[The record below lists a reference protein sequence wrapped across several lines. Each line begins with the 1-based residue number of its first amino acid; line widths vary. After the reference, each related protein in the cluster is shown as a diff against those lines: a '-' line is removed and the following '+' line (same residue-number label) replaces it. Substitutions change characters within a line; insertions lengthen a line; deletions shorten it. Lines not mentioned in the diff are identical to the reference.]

1 MESRE
6 GLYFVASIPG
16 APQQALVTEI
26 KQYIAS
32 EYNLVHAL
40 KSPPHITL
48 YPPFSLK
55 THLEAQLIWKLND
68 FAKGQSPF
76 MLKINGLGRFS
87 PRVVYLHVSS
97 SREMITLQENLSE
110 FLETSLSLSAR
121 HRNRAY
127 KPHMTLATRIP
138 TKELFFQV
146 WNDMRDRAIE
156 FDFLAEGLYLLRH
169 NGMTW
174 EVINQSSFEKP
185 PCD

>member
-16 APQQALVTEI
+16 ATQQAHVAQI

-48 YPPFSLK
+48 YPPFSFK
-55 THLEAQLIWKLND
+55 THLEAHLIRTLNE
-68 FAKGQSPF
+68 FAKGQSP
-76 MLKINGLGRFS
+76 LVVKINGLGKFS
-87 PRVVYLHVSS
+87 PRVVYLRVSS
-97 SREMITLQENLSE
+97 SNDLKTLQENLGES
-110 FLETSLSLSAR
+110 LETSLPLPSR
-121 HRNRAY
+121 DRNRAY
-127 KPHMTLATRIP
+127 KPHMPLATRIP

-146 WNDMRDRAIE
+146 WNDMKNRSIE
-156 FDFLAEGLYLLRH
+156 FDYLAEALYLLRH

-174 EVINQSSFEKP
+174 EVINQSSFETP
-185 PCD
+185 GRG